1 MVISPSTNP
10 YPLQRPTDSTSV
22 TKILPVKMFSLIIV
36 STLLFNIDSKVVHTH
51 THTHMHTHTHTCTH
65 ANPMGEVIIKS
76 DFLLQIITNE
86 IISV

>member
-51 THTHMHTHTHTCTH
+51 THTHAHTHIPQSCQSGGWGLDIV
-65 ANPMGEVIIKS
+65 AIQK
-76 DFLLQIITNE
+76 
-86 IISV
+86 